1 MIFPLGGIV
10 LGAIIGAIRA
20 RMRGGKVLDMLQWA
34 AAFAVILGL
43 IGLFALVFIQ
53 RAAVA

>member
-10 LGAIIGAIRA
+10 LGALIGAFRA
-20 RMRGGKVLDMLQWA
+20 KKRGGTVMDMLQWGT
-34 AAFAVILGL
+34 AFAVMLGI
-43 IGLFALVFIQ
+43 IGLFVLVFMQ

>member
-10 LGAIIGAIRA
+10 LGALIGAVRA
-20 RMRGGKVLDMLQWA
+20 KMRGGTVMDMLQWGT
-34 AAFAVILGL
+34 AFAVMLG
-43 IGLFALVFIQ
+43 IVGLFILVFLQ

>member
-10 LGAIIGAIRA
+10 LGALIGAIRA
-20 RMRGGKVLDMLQWA
+20 RMRGGKVLDMLQWG

-43 IGLFALVFIQ
+43 IGLFILVYIQ
-53 RAAVA
+53 RSVMV